1 MLVENFGGEVD
12 MEDLADDK
20 VGGTGAGCERQV
32 MQQAAFEAG
41 RRLEDSRGG
50 DGERW
55 GGLETCKFEF

>member
-1 MLVENFGGEVD
+1 

-41 RRLEDSRGG
+41 RRLEDSRGV